1 MQHRS
6 AKMWNF
12 RKDVA
17 SKLLDDSQ
25 YANARMVEDQ
35 EAWDETAQTIGTLWQ
50 EEVVAYAQ

>member
-1 MQHRS
+1 MELPE
-6 AKMWNF
+6 
-12 RKDVA
+12 DVA

-35 EAWDETAQTIGTLWQ
+35 EAWDETAKTIGTLWQ

>member
-1 MQHRS
+1 MELPE
-6 AKMWNF
+6 
-12 RKDVA
+12 DVA